1 MQTVRAVQITEFG
14 GPEVL
19 TPVETEP
26 PTPPGGWVL
35 VDVTAAGV
43 NFADTHQTENS
54 YLAPQK
60 LPLIPGAEVVGRV
73 RGGDLDG
80 ARVVALLT
88 GGGGYAEQAVAP
100 AATVFPIGED
110 IDDATA
116 LALVLQGTTAW
127 HLLRNSTSLRPGESV
142 VVHAGAGGVG
152 SLAIQLARQWGAGRV
167 IATASS
173 PEKRDLA
180 TKLGADAAVDVSA
193 ATTAA
198 EVEETLRTANEGR
211 RVDIVLEMTGGV
223 VFDGS
228 LQALAPMGRLVCYGM
243 ASRTP
248 PTPVDPRL
256 LMAASTTVSGFWLVH
271 AAGRPGGLAPAMEEL
286 LSLVR
291 AGRLTG
297 VAGGRYPLEQAAQ
310 AHVDLRARRTV
321 GKLVLEVGPGRA

>member
-1 MQTVRAVQITEFG
+1 MRAVQITRFG

-19 TPVETEP
+19 TPVRTDP
-26 PTPPGGWVL
+26 PTPPEGWAL
-35 VDVTAAGV
+35 IDVTAAGV
-43 NFADTHQTENS
+43 NFADTHQAEDS

-73 RGGDLDG
+73 RGGHLDG
-80 ARVVALLT
+80 TRVVALLT

-127 HLLRNSTSLRPGESV
+127 HLLRTSTGMRPGETV

-173 PEKRDLA
+173 ADKRALA
-180 TKLGADAAVDVSA
+180 TKLGADAAVDVSQ

-198 EVEETLRTANEGR
+198 EVEQTLREANDGR
-211 RVDIVLEMTGGV
+211 RVDVVLEMTGGV

-248 PTPVDPRL
+248 PTPVDPRR
-256 LMAASTTVSGFWLVH
+256 LMATSTTVSGFWLVH
-271 AAGRPGGLAPAMEEL
+271 VAKDPGLAPAMEEL

-291 AGRLTG
+291 AGRLVG
-297 VAGGRYPLEQAAQ
+297 VTGGRYPLDEAAR
-310 AHVDLRARRTV
+310 AHIDLRARRTV
-321 GKLVLEVGPGRA
+321 GKLVLEIGDDSAG